1 MCSCRGSLLGPL
13 TAFLIWTPY
22 LFFEQCLAYI
32 ARRSETDMDVLG
44 AF

>member
-1 MCSCRGSLLGPL
+1 MYGSFLGLLPAL
-13 TAFLIWTPY
+13 LICTPY

-32 ARRSETDMDVLG
+32 AGRSETDMDVLG